1 MEWQK
6 FHSVEVDGANFC
18 VKYCVLKK
26 YYDLMN
32 FENSH
37 IKTVNY
43 TPGGIKLLPSSYN
56 RKCGLLFSITL

>member
-43 TPGGIKLLPSSYN
+43 TPGGIKLVGLVATIENADSY
-56 RKCGLLFSITL
+56 LA